1 MTQITE
7 AELMPTKVTPAN
19 LLQMAIQS
27 NIGVAELEK
36 LTQLYEQWENR
47 QAKKEFLLAFTRFQ
61 SICPEIRKT
70 KEVTFSGKV
79 QYCYAPLADICR
91 QINPFLEKCNLS
103 YRWEHSEENSIIKV
117 TCIISHING
126 HSERTTM
133 TGPADESGSKNK
145 IQARGSSFTFLQRYT
160 LLGALGIST
169 ADSDIDGRL
178 PSADLDKL
186 HNEYMTIL
194 NMLLKMDEKKF
205 SKYHPNEWKMEPTQ
219 KNYVMAISAVKK
231 LLNEEQNK
239 K

>member
-1 MTQITE
+1 MTALTE
-7 AELMPTKVTPAN
+7 SELMPSKVTPAN

-47 QAKKEFLLAFTRFQ
+47 QAKKEFLQAFTRFQ
-61 SICPEIRKT
+61 SICPDIRKT
-70 KEVTFSGKV
+70 KEVSFNGNVK
-79 QYCYAPLADICR
+79 YCYAPLADICR

-103 YRWEHSEENSIIKV
+103 YRWEHEEENATLKV
-117 TCIISHING
+117 TCIISHTNG

-133 TGPADESGSKNK
+133 TGPADETGSKNK

-178 PSADLDKL
+178 PSQDIDKL
-186 HNEYMTIL
+186 HNEYMNI
-194 NMLLKMDEKKF
+194 LKMLMKIDEKKF
-205 SKYHPNEWKMEPTQ
+205 SKYEPSQWKMEPTA
-219 KNYVMAISAVKK
+219 KNYVMAIAEVKR
-231 LLNEEQNK
+231 LLNENQNK